1 MTEELSSPAVAGR
14 SRSLWLGALAILAMA
29 LILDWSDSGT
39 APAPEDWAAVAERI
53 AADVAPG
60 DALWV
65 VPAWAQLDPAFRTEE
80 EGALEELALLT
91 MDRPTVLDL
100 ARHRRMWIV
109 SMEADV
115 EGLPG
120 DLDAPQ
126 AMGRHGLLHVSR
138 VVLPHRELSLDL
150 GRDLQ
155 SADVSRW
162 DASGEPQ
169 PCPWRK
175 DRHRCVRNSREMDVR
190 WTWGE
195 VGNTRRKAAFVH
207 AGPDGG
213 RLEIGLA
220 PDTLGA
226 ELHVSLGLGLQ
237 AVRREAGSDVRVRV
251 SLGEEVLWEQLLE
264 RRDFRW
270 YTRRFSLDEGGASR
284 LRFEVFGDD
293 ARKRDVFVDAVS
305 F

>member
-1 MTEELSSPAVAGR
+1 
-14 SRSLWLGALAILAMA
+14 
-29 LILDWSDSGT
+29 
-39 APAPEDWAAVAERI
+39 
-53 AADVAPG
+53 
-60 DALWV
+60 
-65 VPAWAQLDPAFRTEE
+65 
-80 EGALEELALLT
+80 
-91 MDRPTVLDL
+91 
-100 ARHRRMWIV
+100 
-109 SMEADV
+109 
-115 EGLPG
+115 
-120 DLDAPQ
+120 
-126 AMGRHGLLHVSR
+126 
-138 VVLPHRELSLDL
+138 
-150 GRDLQ
+150 
-155 SADVSRW
+155 
-162 DASGEPQ
+162 
-169 PCPWRK
+169 
-175 DRHRCVRNSREMDVR
+175 MDVR

-284 LRFEVFGDD
+284 LRFEVFADD